1 LSRRADVEALINQ
14 IMEVLRLKSAR
25 MVKFIGADLTMG
37 QFQFKD
43 KIEVQV
49 WEKTI
54 IFAAIRVCA
63 Q

>member
-1 LSRRADVEALINQ
+1 
-14 IMEVLRLKSAR
+14 MEVLRLKSAR